1 MIASTAL
8 TNTRYLRA
16 RFSERLLRRHQ
27 PCDAE
32 RAALAMHRVITT
44 AGAGSR
50 RTRFDN
56 ITINTGLERVLVH
69 YRISIGLIYPRQRVK
84 ASSSNRTGERH
95 RASNDMRPNRR
106 PHHHHRVLLRIC
118 PKLSLPSCD
127 LGSGFLKSFN
137 AFISNSIEH
146 HHQPMNVPTA
156 GAQAY
161 HHASDH
167 LNNCL
172 TSNQIRHIF
181 APTTARLNVFESI
194 QISHLVPSNS
204 TYGRQHNIELGSHFT
219 L

>member
-146 HHQPMNVPTA
+146 HHQPMNVPTHCW
-156 GAQAY
+156 GTGLPSCVGSSQQLFNIKSNQT
-161 HHASDH
+161 HICS
-167 LNNCL
+167 NNCKIKCFRIHLDL
-172 TSNQIRHIF
+172 TPCTVKLNIRQ
-181 APTTARLNVFESI
+181 TT
-194 QISHLVPSNS
+194 Q
-204 TYGRQHNIELGSHFT
+204 Y
-219 L
+219 